1 MSDGI
6 QEKMKINTGFLRIA
20 TAFIIAGSLFVPSAQ
35 AVIDEE
41 WKASGPLT
49 SDPAWG
55 LKTGEEMLEL
65 APYPILLGVKADS
78 YNREKGNVTAVATCA
93 DINSSL
99 CDKDQHYSYATPLK
113 MCTAEELNCV
123 EEVSVKDESGKS
135 LQVEFVRSFPEVL
148 RYPYKGSADL
158 NLPDGGTTFLVRI
171 PGAPHA
177 GGNLYLVKA
186 VISGGKDPVDKLFSR
201 PNLNAQITAVSLKS
215 GSFSQP
221 VHIFDTKSYGSA
233 HTWTNSSNPEC
244 QVQCSSTES
253 AVSHPLPLDLEFGL
267 QIRLTSKIGGWLNG
281 RVSKV
286 KSSISTD
293 SKNRQIIFVSGN
305 AVRVPIVSGWI
316 PKASA
321 PESITSFYNS
331 LTPQQRDGG
340 VGYSQG
346 WLRTPERTELGLRE
360 TALWLPVLGD
370 KAVVAPTIWLISS
383 IGRGLINGCQ
393 VKEDQLSGIV
403 TTNATSYI
411 SGPPTFNQ
419 TTQTID
425 YQVIA
430 PHLLADGSIF
440 KGTYDL
446 TLNSEL
452 ARCMYRF
459 TQAPI
464 SATVSIVSIDGS
476 NQIATI
482 ATSEKDG
489 LIHLGAY
496 GFTFSS
502 PTLKVKLSQEV
513 ATPTPSPTP
522 TVTPKPVTTKKTTIT
537 CIKGKT
543 IKKVTAVNPK
553 CPSGYR
559 KK

>member
-1 MSDGI
+1 M
-6 QEKMKINTGFLRIA
+6 
-20 TAFIIAGSLFVPSAQ
+20 
-35 AVIDEE
+35 
-41 WKASGPLT
+41 
-49 SDPAWG
+49 
-55 LKTGEEMLEL
+55 
-65 APYPILLGVKADS
+65 
-78 YNREKGNVTAVATCA
+78 
-93 DINSSL
+93 
-99 CDKDQHYSYATPLK
+99 
-113 MCTAEELNCV
+113 
-123 EEVSVKDESGKS
+123 
-135 LQVEFVRSFPEVL
+135 
-148 RYPYKGSADL
+148 
-158 NLPDGGTTFLVRI
+158 
-171 PGAPHA
+171 
-177 GGNLYLVKA
+177 
-186 VISGGKDPVDKLFSR
+186 
-201 PNLNAQITAVSLKS
+201 
-215 GSFSQP
+215 
-221 VHIFDTKSYGSA
+221 
-233 HTWTNSSNPEC
+233 
-244 QVQCSSTES
+244 QCSSTER

-346 WLRTPERTELGLRE
+346 WLRTPERTELGMQE

-370 KAVVAPTIWLISS
+370 KAVAAPTIWLISS

-425 YQVIA
+425 YKVIA

-452 ARCMYRF
+452 ARCMYGF
-459 TQAPI
+459 TKAPI
-464 SATVSIVSIDGS
+464 SATVSIVSLDGS
-476 NQIATI
+476 NQIAT
-482 ATSEKDG
+482 TVMREKNG

-496 GFTFSS
+496 GFTFST
-502 PTLKVKLSQEV
+502 PTVRVKLSQE
-513 ATPTPSPTP
+513 AQAPAASAQPSNS
-522 TVTPKPVTTKKTTIT
+522 KKVSII

-543 IKKVTAVNPK
+543 TKKVTAVKPK
-553 CPSGYR
+553 CPTGYR

>member
-1 MSDGI
+1 MRR
-6 QEKMKINTGFLRIA
+6 EFLRIS
-20 TAFIIAGSLFVPSAQ
+20 IALIVASSLFAPSAQ

-49 SDPAWG
+49 SEPAWG

-78 YNREKGNVTAVATCA
+78 YNAVKGNVTAVATCS
-93 DINSSL
+93 DINTSL
-99 CDKDQHYSYATPLK
+99 CDKNQHYSYATPLK
-113 MCTAEELNCV
+113 MCLAQESNCV
-123 EEVSVKDESGKS
+123 EAVSVKNESGKS
-135 LQVEFVRSFPEVL
+135 LTVEFVRNFPEVL
-148 RYPYKGSADL
+148 RYPYKGSAEL

-171 PGAPHA
+171 PDAPHA
-177 GGNLYLVKA
+177 GGNLYLVKV
-186 VISGGKDPVDKLFSR
+186 VISGSKNPDEKLFSR

-215 GSFSQP
+215 GTFSQP

-233 HTWTNSSNPEC
+233 NTWTNSSNPEC
-244 QVQCSSTES
+244 QVQCSPTES
-253 AVSHPLPLDLEFGL
+253 AVSYPLPLNLEFGL

-281 RVSKV
+281 RIAKV
-286 KSSISTD
+286 QSSISTD
-293 SKNRQIIFVSGN
+293 SRNRQIIFVSGN

-321 PESITSFYNS
+321 PESITNFYNS

-340 VGYSQG
+340 VLYPQG
-346 WLRTPERTELGLRE
+346 WLRTPERTEMGLQE
-360 TALWLPVLGD
+360 TALWLPALGD

-393 VKEDQLSGIV
+393 AKDDQLSGIV

-411 SGPPTFNQ
+411 SGPPTFNA

-425 YQVIA
+425 YKVIA

-440 KGTYDL
+440 TGSYDL

-452 ARCMYRF
+452 ARCMYGF

-464 SATVSIVSIDGS
+464 SATVSVVSLDGS
-476 NQIATI
+476 SQIATI
-482 ATSEKDG
+482 ATSEKNG

-502 PTLKVKLSQEV
+502 PTLRVKLSQEV
-513 ATPTPSPTP
+513 ATTTPSPTP
-522 TVTPKPVTTKKTTIT
+522 TVTPKPVITKKTTIT

>member
-123 EEVSVKDESGKS
+123 EEVSVKDDSGKS
-135 LQVEFVRSFPEVL
+135 LPVEFVRSFPEVL

-253 AVSHPLPLDLEFGL
+253 AVSHPLPLNLEFGL

>member
-1 MSDGI
+1 
-6 QEKMKINTGFLRIA
+6 
-20 TAFIIAGSLFVPSAQ
+20 
-35 AVIDEE
+35 
-41 WKASGPLT
+41 
-49 SDPAWG
+49 
-55 LKTGEEMLEL
+55 
-65 APYPILLGVKADS
+65 
-78 YNREKGNVTAVATCA
+78 
-93 DINSSL
+93 
-99 CDKDQHYSYATPLK
+99 
-113 MCTAEELNCV
+113 MCSAEELNCV
-123 EEVSVKDESGKS
+123 EVVSVKDESGKS
-135 LQVEFVRSFPEVL
+135 LPVEFVRSFPEVL

-186 VISGGKDPVDKLFSR
+186 VISGGKDPDDKLFSK

-215 GSFSQP
+215 GNFSQP

-233 HTWTNSSNPEC
+233 HTWTNSTNPEC
-244 QVQCSSTES
+244 QVQCSSTER

-346 WLRTPERTELGLRE
+346 WLRTPERTELGMQE

-370 KAVVAPTIWLISS
+370 KAVAAPTIWLISS

-425 YQVIA
+425 YKVIA

-452 ARCMYRF
+452 ARCMYGF
-459 TQAPI
+459 TKAPI
-464 SATVSIVSIDGS
+464 SATVSIVSLDGS
-476 NQIATI
+476 NQIAT
-482 ATSEKDG
+482 TVMREKNG

-496 GFTFSS
+496 GFTFST
-502 PTLKVKLSQEV
+502 PTVRVKLSQE
-513 ATPTPSPTP
+513 AQAPAASAQPSNS
-522 TVTPKPVTTKKTTIT
+522 KKVSII

-543 IKKVTAVNPK
+543 TKKVTAVKPK
-553 CPSGYR
+553 CPTGF
-559 KK
+559 KKK

>member
-1 MSDGI
+1 
-6 QEKMKINTGFLRIA
+6 MKINTGFLRIA
-20 TAFIIAGSLFVPSAQ
+20 TAFIIAGSLFVPGAQ

-78 YNREKGNVTAVATCA
+78 YNWEKGNVTAVATCA

-135 LQVEFVRSFPEVL
+135 LPVEFVRSFPEVL

-186 VISGGKDPVDKLFSR
+186 VISGGKNPDDKLFSR

-215 GSFSQP
+215 GNFSQP

-233 HTWTNSSNPEC
+233 HTWTNSTNPEC

-293 SKNRQIIFVSGN
+293 TKNRQIIFVSGN

-464 SATVSIVSIDGS
+464 SATVSIVSTDGT

-502 PTLKVKLSQEV
+502 PTLRVKLSQAAPV
-513 ATPTPSPTP
+513 PTPTPSATS
-522 TVTPKPVTTKKTTIT
+522 TAAKPVAAKKTAIT